1 MMCTQALMRATI
13 LIILIILFTPATWA
27 VRSFNK
33 SWTLLTLTGNY
44 GSFLYNIEPQLRI
57 VEQPNPFQQFLT
69 NASGGYNVTPDWQL
83 WFGQAVTTVSQDAIP
98 GSVDEY
104 RIWQQAVWNKQLFN
118 MNFSS
123 RNRIEERRS
132 FGFSDWAF
140 RFRSRGLLSVPLT
153 QNIALE
159 AADEILIN
167 LKDVQWLTTGTWDQN
182 RASLSLVQ
190 QISESCAISVGYMN
204 QYLFII
210 NNPQSDHVLLMNLR
224 FNLPE

>member
-1 MMCTQALMRATI
+1 MSSQI
-13 LIILIILFTPATWA
+13 LIRAISLIFLFFSFTPATWA
-27 VRSFNK
+27 VRSINK
-33 SWTLLTLTGNY
+33 SWSLLTLTGNY
-44 GSFLYNIEPQLRI
+44 SSFLYNIEPQIRI
-57 VEQPNPFQQFLT
+57 FEQPNPFQQFLT

-83 WFGQAVTTVSQDAIP
+83 WLGQTFTTVSQDAVP

-104 RIWQQAVWNKQLFN
+104 RMWQQAVWNKQTTH
-118 MNFSS
+118 MKFSS
-123 RNRIEERRS
+123 RTRVEERRS

-140 RFRSRGLLSVPLT
+140 RFRERALLSIPLT
-153 QNIALE
+153 EKIALE

-167 LKDVQWLTTGTWDQN
+167 LKHVQWLTTGTWDQN

-190 QISESCAISVGYMN
+190 QLSVSCSISVGYMN

-224 FNLPE
+224 FNLTD